1 MGRPEFS
8 LSRSYSIRTQQREG
22 PDIVLPVQQTSVSI
36 QQTGVPVSQ
45 FAPAPPGYHQANVD
59 ISVGT
64 PWRTGL
70 FDCQEDQTNAVM
82 TAILPCVTFG
92 QIAEVMDEGAMTCPL
107 GSFIYLLMMP
117 ALCSQWVMGLKYRET
132 MRRRFNLVEA
142 PYSDCATHVLCSCC
156 SLCQEYRELKARN
169 LDPILGWNGILAQRQ
184 GQHESGDAPSF
195 APPKQYMSK

>member
-1 MGRPEFS
+1 MGRVTTP
-8 LSRSYSIRTQQREG
+8 QREN
-22 PDIVLPVQQTSVSI
+22 PDGSSPVQQTGIPV
-36 QQTGVPVSQ
+36 QQTGVPMSQ
-45 FAPAPPGYHQANVD
+45 FAPPSYHQANVN

-64 PWRTGL
+64 PWRSGL

-92 QIAEVMDEGAMTCPL
+92 QIAEVLDEGEMTCPL

-117 ALCSQWVMGLKYRET
+117 ALCSQWVMGSKYREK

-169 LDPILGWNGILAQRQ
+169 LDPSLGWNGILAQRQ
-184 GQHESGDAPSF
+184 GQHESDAPSF